1 MKRWLFTHGL
11 LTYETIWNPFTLL
24 HPFRVVF
31 PAVYVLVKHSTRLRV
46 LMNGALEKV
55 YKYIVSGCKSVHDAV
70 IYTLQQQPLHNKG
83 Y

>member
-1 MKRWLFTHGL
+1 MEPLYAFTS
-11 LTYETIWNPFTLL
+11 
-24 HPFRVVF
+24 FRVVF

-70 IYTLQQQPLHNKG
+70 IYIHITTTFAQQGILMVTKILQ
-83 Y
+83 